1 VSRLVSAPD
10 PVVPHFAVG
19 QARFIDYP
27 VIHPAAP
34 LLPATQCAQPL
45 HQFVIAVDEAA
56 HVGDPRMTIQLA
68 IGCGVEGFEV
78 DRASNSATITRLPD
92 QSAS

>member
-1 VSRLVSAPD
+1 
-10 PVVPHFAVG
+10 
-19 QARFIDYP
+19 
-27 VIHPAAP
+27 
-34 LLPATQCAQPL
+34 L

-78 DRASNSATITRLPD
+78 DRASNSAAITRLPD